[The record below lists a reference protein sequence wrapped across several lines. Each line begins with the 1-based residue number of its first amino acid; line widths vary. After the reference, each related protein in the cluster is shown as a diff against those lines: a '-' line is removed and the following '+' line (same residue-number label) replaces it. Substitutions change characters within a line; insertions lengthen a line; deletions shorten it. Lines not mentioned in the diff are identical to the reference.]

1 MWQTNVTVSLT
12 YLLDILW
19 LSALTGALTLHAPKG
34 SLSYELSYMRFRIP
48 GTTVTARIVEA
59 VETADP
65 QYDVFDVGIEHEH
78 GGIDSIVVGASAYSL
93 KKAVA
98 NLNRTCDEKNA
109 ADTEAPVTTAA
120 AWHPASSPPSGG
132 FSSCSYLTY

>member
-1 MWQTNVTVSLT
+1 
-12 YLLDILW
+12 
-19 LSALTGALTLHAPKG
+19 
-34 SLSYELSYMRFRIP
+34 MRFRIP

-120 AWHPASSPPSGG
+120 A
-132 FSSCSYLTY
+132 

>member
-1 MWQTNVTVSLT
+1 M
-12 YLLDILW
+12 
-19 LSALTGALTLHAPKG
+19 G

-98 NLNRTCDEKNA
+98 NLNRVTDEKNA
-109 ADTEAPVTTAA
+109 AAATEAPATTAA
-120 AWHPASSPPSGG
+120 A
-132 FSSCSYLTY
+132 

>member
-1 MWQTNVTVSLT
+1 
-12 YLLDILW
+12 
-19 LSALTGALTLHAPKG
+19 
-34 SLSYELSYMRFRIP
+34 MRFRIP

-93 KKAVA
+93 KKAVEKI
-98 NLNRTCDEKNA
+98 NRAADEKTA
-109 ADTEAPVTTAA
+109 APTEAPAPTAA
-120 AWHPASSPPSGG
+120 A
-132 FSSCSYLTY
+132 

>member
-1 MWQTNVTVSLT
+1 M
-12 YLLDILW
+12 
-19 LSALTGALTLHAPKG
+19 GC
-34 SLSYELSYMRFRIP
+34 LSYELSYMRFRIP

-65 QYDVFDVGIEHEH
+65 QYDVFDVGIEHDH

-98 NLNRTCDEKNA
+98 NLNHTCDEKNA
-109 ADTEAPVTTAA
+109 TDAA
-120 AWHPASSPPSGG
+120 APASSAAA
-132 FSSCSYLTY
+132 

>member
-1 MWQTNVTVSLT
+1 
-12 YLLDILW
+12 
-19 LSALTGALTLHAPKG
+19 
-34 SLSYELSYMRFRIP
+34 MRFRIP

-109 ADTEAPVTTAA
+109 TDAADSLASAVAA
-120 AWHPASSPPSGG
+120 AWHPASPPPYRG
-132 FSSCSYLTY
+132 FFLVFLPDVLVVIQHWHDINYAFTR

>member
-1 MWQTNVTVSLT
+1 M
-12 YLLDILW
+12 
-19 LSALTGALTLHAPKG
+19 GC
-34 SLSYELSYMRFRIP
+34 LSYELSYMRFRIP

-59 VETADP
+59 VETADS

-109 ADTEAPVTTAA
+109 PDAA
-120 AWHPASSPPSGG
+120 APASSAAA
-132 FSSCSYLTY
+132 

>member
-1 MWQTNVTVSLT
+1 M
-12 YLLDILW
+12 
-19 LSALTGALTLHAPKG
+19 G

-59 VETADP
+59 VETTDS

-109 ADTEAPVTTAA
+109 ADAADSLASAVAA
-120 AWHPASSPPSGG
+120 A
-132 FSSCSYLTY
+132 

>member
-1 MWQTNVTVSLT
+1 M
-12 YLLDILW
+12 
-19 LSALTGALTLHAPKG
+19 G

-109 ADTEAPVTTAA
+109 ADAADSLASAVAA
-120 AWHPASSPPSGG
+120 A
-132 FSSCSYLTY
+132 

>member
-1 MWQTNVTVSLT
+1 M
-12 YLLDILW
+12 
-19 LSALTGALTLHAPKG
+19 G

-59 VETADP
+59 VETTDS

-109 ADTEAPVTTAA
+109 ADAAAPASSAA
-120 AWHPASSPPSGG
+120 AWHPASPPYRG
-132 FSSCSYLTY
+132 FFFVFLPDVLVVIQHWHEINYAFPCQWYSCCR